1 MWGDGP
7 GGLPDSR
14 FGVQKLKRPL
24 ETVYL
29 DDAIVGVHFSP
40 SSRSLPYEATSNG
53 IIAATLAQARQQV
66 DLALF
71 VFTDSGIANQLRQL
85 RQERNVEIR
94 GLFDPGFAFRDYSRT
109 LEMWGLLLP
118 DENCRVDAARLPW
131 TVPASSVGVPNL
143 APGDKLHHK
152 FAIVDPGTP
161 QATVITGSHN
171 WSSSANHINDENLLI
186 IRNGRVVDHFVRE
199 FERLMAEA
207 RFGPSR
213 RLQQQAEER
222 ARLCPSPVPVALSSS
237 VRVSGTESLAEPEL
251 LEVEVILSS
260 DGGSLSQPAAT
271 APEPP
276 RVNLNTATAA
286 ELEQLPGI
294 GPALAQ
300 RIIEARPFS
309 SLEDLQQVKGIGPA
323 RIEQLRDRVTW

>member
-1 MWGDGP
+1 
-7 GGLPDSR
+7 
-14 FGVQKLKRPL
+14 
-24 ETVYL
+24 
-29 DDAIVGVHFSP
+29 
-40 SSRSLPYEATSNG
+40 
-53 IIAATLAQARQQV
+53 
-66 DLALF
+66 
-71 VFTDSGIANQLRQL
+71 
-85 RQERNVEIR
+85 
-94 GLFDPGFAFRDYSRT
+94 
-109 LEMWGLLLP
+109 
-118 DENCRVDAARLPW
+118 
-131 TVPASSVGVPNL
+131 VPASSVGVPNL